1 MKIQLRFRD
10 ATFTV
15 HLVDQAATRDLV
27 SMLPLQLKASD
38 FASAEKIA
46 YLPRKLSTQGAPAG
60 TDAQAGDLTYYAP
73 WGNLAFFYRTGSYAS
88 GLVHLGRVEGAV
100 DRLGL
105 QEEGEVRIE
114 LISA

>member
-15 HLVDQAATRDLV
+15 NLVDQAATRDLV
-27 SMLPLQLKASD
+27 SMLPLKLTVGD

-46 YLPRKLSTQGAPAG
+46 YLPSKLSTQGAPAG
-60 TDAQAGDLTYYAP
+60 TDAQVGDLTYYAP
-73 WGNLAFFYRTGSYAS
+73 WGNLAFFYRKGSYAS

-100 DRLGL
+100 DGL
-105 QEEGEVRIE
+105 ARQEEGTVTIE
-114 LISA
+114 LVSA